1 MKKAICLLVLF
12 CALLLGSVS
21 VLADP
26 KGEPGSGT
34 EEPTLIYIGK

>member
-1 MKKAICLLVLF
+1 MKKAICLIVVLF
-12 CALLLGSVS
+12 TLIVGSSV

-34 EEPTLIYIGK
+34 EPMLIYYQ